1 MGHTA
6 DQLGRRPLAGLQQ
19 FVRKPSVDAEVC
31 ELCAAPLASVHD
43 HLLEVEKRA
52 VTCACNA
59 CAILFAGDARQRYR
73 RIPRDVRR
81 LPDFSLDD
89 HEWKSLL
96 IPINLAFFPYST
108 PLGRVVA
115 NYPSPG
121 GIMESSLEIEYWSV
135 VVQRN
140 PVLKSFAPDVE
151 ALLVNR
157 IGETAQ
163 YYRAPIDQCFR
174 LVGTLRK
181 HWRGLSGGSEVWK
194 AIDAFFRKLNEISGG
209 PHA

>member
-6 DQLGRRPLAGLQQ
+6 DQSGRRPLAGLQQ
-19 FVRKPSVDAEVC
+19 FVRKPRVEAEVC
-31 ELCAAPLASVHD
+31 ELCAAPLGRVHD
-43 HLLEVEKRA
+43 HLLELEKRS

-59 CAILFAGDARQRYR
+59 CAILFGGSAKQRYR

-81 LPDFSLDD
+81 LRDFSLDEQ
-89 HEWKSLL
+89 EWDSLL
-96 IPINLAFFPYST
+96 IPINLAFFTYST
-108 PLGRVVA
+108 PMGRVVA

-121 GIMESSLEIEYWSV
+121 GIMESSLDIEYWSV
-135 VVQRN
+135 MVERN

-157 IGETAQ
+157 IGETAE
-163 YYRAPIDQCFR
+163 YFRAPIDQCFR

-194 AIDAFFRKLNEISGG
+194 AIDAFFQELNEISGG
-209 PHA
+209 PRA